1 MSSIQ
6 TTCPYCGVGCGVIA
20 QTNDTQITTIQG
32 DKTHPAN
39 FGRLCSKGIALG
51 STLGLEGRL
60 LHPEIN
66 GTQCSWDTALDE
78 VAQQFQRIIAQHG
91 PQAVAFYVSGQLLTE
106 DYYVAN
112 KLMKGF
118 IGSANIDT
126 NSRLCMSSSLSGYK
140 RAFGSDTV
148 PGNYEDMEE
157 TDLLVLV
164 GSNLAWCHP
173 VLFQRISAAKEKRP
187 DLKIVVID
195 PRYTATCEIADFHL
209 PLKSGSDVWLF
220 NGLLDFLRRNDYL
233 DYDFL
238 ENATE
243 GFANALQAARK
254 SSGSIPAIAQQSG
267 LDEEMVVQFFRL
279 FAQTEKVVTLYSQG
293 INQSTSGTDK
303 VNSIINCHLATGR
316 LGKLGAGP
324 FSMTGQPNAMGGR
337 EVGALANQLASH
349 MDFAPEHCAIVQ
361 EFWHSPL
368 IPIEPGLKVVDL
380 FNAIAA
386 GEVKAVWIMATN
398 PMVSLPNTQV
408 IKQALEKCE
417 LVVVSDCVRHNDTTA
432 YAHILLPALAW
443 GEKDGTVTN
452 SDRRI
457 SRLRPFLEAPGE
469 AKPDWWIISQI
480 AQQMGYAEQFAYRSP
495 ADIFREYASLSG
507 YKNNGSRDLNL
518 SGLLP
523 LSDEEYQ
530 TLTPVQWPI
539 CDPSENAQDVE
550 CCTGL
555 RGTARMFTDRRFFT
569 PSGKAQFVSI
579 TPRPPA
585 NLPDVKFSLI
595 LNTGRIRDQWHTMT
609 RTAKSARLL
618 RHINESYVEIH
629 PDDAQTTN
637 ISDGSLVQITSRL
650 GKWLGRAKVSQQ
662 QQIGNVFVPM
672 HFNGQNSS
680 CAGIDALIMSNTD
693 PISGQP
699 EFKHTPVRIA
709 PYRQAWQGFILSK
722 HPLTL
727 PDDHLDYWVKIVSD
741 NGWHYE
747 LAGETRPDNW
757 ADWVHQHFG
766 ENLEWLEYQDRATGR
781 YRCANIIE
789 GQLNICVFIGKDEN
803 LPARQGLITL
813 FTRDS
818 LTPAERLGLL
828 TGQADEQRD
837 STICACFNVGRNELL
852 KGIYEQG
859 LCTPEQIGKKL
870 KAGSNCGSCIPELK
884 GLLKKVNTNS

>member
-20 QTNDTQITTIQG
+20 QTDESQITTIEA

-51 STLGLEGRL
+51 TTLGLEGRL
-60 LHPEIN
+60 LLPEVQ
-66 GTQCSWDTALDE
+66 GKQCDWDTALDE
-78 VAQQFQRIIAQHG
+78 VANQFQNIIAEQG

-118 IGSANIDT
+118 MGSANIDT

-140 RAFGSDTV
+140 RAFGSDSV

-173 VLFQRISAAKEKRP
+173 VLFQRISAAKDKRP
-187 DLKIVVID
+187 ELKVVVID
-195 PRYTATCEIADFHL
+195 PRHTATCEIADVHL
-209 PLKSGSDVWLF
+209 SIKSGSDVWLF

-243 GFANALQAARK
+243 GFASALEAARA
-254 SSGSIPAIAQQSG
+254 SSVSIPAVAGQCG
-267 LDEEMVVQFFRL
+267 LDEEQVSHFFRL
-279 FAQTEKVVTLYSQG
+279 FAQNQKVVTLYSQG
-293 INQSTSGTDK
+293 VNQSTSGTDK

-316 LGKLGAGP
+316 LGKPGMGP

-349 MDFAPEHCAIVQ
+349 MDFTPEHCALVQ
-361 EFWHSPL
+361 DFWHSPL
-368 IPIEPGLKVVDL
+368 MPTEPGLKVVDL
-380 FNAIAA
+380 FKAMAA
-386 GEVKAVWIMATN
+386 GEVKAIWIMATN
-398 PMVSLPNTQV
+398 PAVSLPNSHAV
-408 IKQALEKCE
+408 KQALEKCE

-432 YAHILLPALAW
+432 YADILLPALAW

-452 SDRRI
+452 SERRI
-457 SRLRPFLEAPGE
+457 SRQRPFLDAPGE

-480 AQQMGYAEQFAYRSP
+480 AERLGYAKQFAYRTP
-495 ADIFREYASLSG
+495 ADIFREYATLSG
-507 YKNNGSRDLNL
+507 YKNNGSRDLDL

-530 TLTPVQWPI
+530 TLKPVQWPI
-539 CDPSENAQDVE
+539 CDPIDNLQNVE
-550 CCTGL
+550 HCTGL
-555 RGTARMFTDRRFFT
+555 RGTARLFTDRRFFT
-569 PSGKAQFVSI
+569 QSGKAQLISI
-579 TPRPPA
+579 TPRLPA
-585 NLPDVKFSLI
+585 HLPDVKFPLI

-609 RTAKSARLL
+609 RTGKSARLL
-618 RHINESYVEIH
+618 RHIDESYVEIH
-629 PDDAQTTN
+629 PDDAKTVDIN
-637 ISDGSLVQITSRL
+637 EGSLVQISSRL
-650 GKWLGRAKVSQQ
+650 GQWLGRAKVSQN

-672 HFNGQNSS
+672 HFNAQNSS
-680 CAGIDALIMSNTD
+680 RAVVDALIMSSTD

-699 EFKHTPVRIA
+699 EFKHTPVRISL
-709 PYRQAWQGFILSK
+709 YRPAWQGFILSK

-727 PDDHLDYWVKIVSD
+727 PDEHINYWAKILSD
-741 NGWHYE
+741 NGWRYE

-757 ADWVHQHFG
+757 ADWIHQHFG

-789 GQLNICVFIGKDEN
+789 GHLNICVFIAQDQK

-813 FTRDS
+813 FTKDS
-818 LTPAERLGLL
+818 LSPAERLGLL
-828 TGQADEQRD
+828 TVQAEEQTD
-837 STICACFNVGRNELL
+837 STICACFNVRRNELL
-852 KGIYEQG
+852 KGIYEQN
-859 LCTPEQIGKKL
+859 LRTPAQIGDKL

-884 GLLKKVNTNS
+884 GLLKKVV